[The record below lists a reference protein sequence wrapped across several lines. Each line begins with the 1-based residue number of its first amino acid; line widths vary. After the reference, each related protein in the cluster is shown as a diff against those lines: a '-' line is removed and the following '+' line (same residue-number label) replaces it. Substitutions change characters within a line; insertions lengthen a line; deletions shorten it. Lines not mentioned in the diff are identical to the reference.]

1 MLGLALNLWMGC
13 WLTGFAVTGNNVVG
27 DYLAIQLDWNTKQAE
42 FRNSVIATVE
52 VFGVT
57 AGSFAAGYFVE
68 FGRRKTIIFS
78 FVVILL
84 ATFMTLVLNFWMIVI
99 GKLIF
104 SLACGVSLIATN
116 LYINETVPRAQ

>member
-1 MLGLALNLWMGC
+1 M
-13 WLTGFAVTGNNVVG
+13 
-27 DYLAIQLDWNTKQAE
+27 
-42 FRNSVIATVE
+42 IATVE

-57 AGSFAAGYFVE
+57 AGSFAAGDFVE

>member
-1 MLGLALNLWMGC
+1 MIGLAFNLWMGC
-13 WLTGFAVTGNNVVG
+13 WLTGFSVAGNNVVG
-27 DYLAIQLDWNTKQAE
+27 DYLAVQLDWNTKQAE

>member
-1 MLGLALNLWMGC
+1 M
-13 WLTGFAVTGNNVVG
+13 
-27 DYLAIQLDWNTKQAE
+27 
-42 FRNSVIATVE
+42 IATVE